1 MEGEAGVGESLR
13 VALGV
18 ELLAVLL
25 FAEKSC
31 CSVAG
36 LQALRDNRLIVIT
49 VMPNRYIF
57 GRE

>member
-1 MEGEAGVGESLR
+1 MGVEDEVEGGAGLGESLA

-25 FAEKSC
+25 FAEKSW

-36 LQALRDNRLIVIT
+36 LQALRDKRLIAIT
-49 VMPNRYIF
+49 MMLIR
-57 GRE
+57 

>member
-1 MEGEAGVGESLR
+1 MEGAARVGESLA

-25 FAEKSC
+25 FAEKSWW
-31 CSVAG
+31 SVAG
-36 LQALRDNRLIVIT
+36 LQALRDNRLIAIT